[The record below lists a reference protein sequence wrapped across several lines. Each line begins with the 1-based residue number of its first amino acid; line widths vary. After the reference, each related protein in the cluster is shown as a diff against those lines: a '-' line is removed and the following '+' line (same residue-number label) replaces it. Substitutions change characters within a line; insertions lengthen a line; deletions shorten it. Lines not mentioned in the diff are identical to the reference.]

1 MKHTLLMVPVGLG
14 TGLTSVSAGLT
25 QALENH
31 GIATSYLN
39 PFVEDDLSV
48 ERVEHLLSR
57 GDEESI
63 LASIICHVEK
73 RSMRDGVIVVQGM
86 ISSQLHSYASAL
98 NYEIFKALDA
108 EVIFVIAP
116 GGNSP
121 EDLKEKINIAARPYG
136 EIGHHKLVGC
146 MINKV
151 GAPIDEYGN
160 TWVDLFDPPEDS
172 NRVYAF
178 GHIFDMPTFKI
189 LGCFPWKRDLMAPRV
204 KDVADYLDAEII
216 SSGRLYENRVNF
228 FAMAGATIENAT
240 STFKPNVMIIT
251 PADRCDIIV
260 ATCLSYL
267 NGIKMAGILLTG
279 GYKLFPNTMKLC
291 HRAIEQGLP
300 ILSVKTDSLCTAC
313 SLKNINIGTPKDD
326 AERHSNVRKFIA
338 SYIDQHW
345 IKQLVLTH
353 VEHNLSPPAFRY
365 QLIEQACKV
374 NKRIVLPEG
383 EEPRIIRVAVQCV
396 ERGIA
401 RPLLLGNPAHITKIA
416 ENNGIKLHPNIAILD
431 PDPIRESY
439 LELLLELRK
448 HKSLTKQ
455 CALEALHSNIVVG
468 TLMLAKEEVDGLV
481 SGANHTTAET
491 VRPALMLIKT
501 RKDAKR
507 ASSIFFM
514 CLPKQVLVYGDC
526 AINQDPTAEELADI
540 AIQSADSAEHF
551 GIPARVA
558 MISYSTG
565 RSGKGSSV
573 DKVKRATQLVKVS
586 RPDITVDGPLQYD
599 AAFSADVA
607 SKKAH
612 NSPVAGRATVY
623 IFPDLNTGN
632 TTYKAVQRSGAGVLS
647 IGPIL
652 QGLNKPVNDVSRGA
666 LIDDIFYT
674 IAITA
679 IQASKQ

>member
-1 MKHTLLMVPVGLG
+1 MKHTLLMVPVGSG
-14 TGLTSVSAGLT
+14 TGLTSVSMGLT

-31 GIATSYLN
+31 GIETFYLN
-39 PFVEDDLSV
+39 PFTEDELNI
-48 ERVEHLLSR
+48 ERVEHLL
-57 GDEESI
+57 GQGEEESI
-63 LASIICHVEK
+63 LASIICHIEN
-73 RSMRDGVIVVQGM
+73 RAIRDGVIVVQGM
-86 ISSQLHSYASAL
+86 ISSQMHSYASSL

-108 EVIFVIAP
+108 EVIFVVAP

-121 EDLKEKINIAARPYG
+121 KELKEQINIAARPYG
-136 EIGHHKLVGC
+136 EIGHSKLIGC

-151 GAPIDEYGN
+151 GAPVDKYGN

-172 NRVYAF
+172 DKAYAF
-178 GHIFDMPTFKI
+178 GHVFDIPTFKT
-189 LGCFPWKRDLMAPRV
+189 LGCFPWKRDLIAPRV

-216 SSGRLYENRVNF
+216 SSGRLYENRVRL

-240 STFKPNVMIIT
+240 SSFKPNVMIIT

-267 NGIKMAGILLTG
+267 NGINIAGILLTG
-279 GYKLFPNTMKLC
+279 GYEVSQSTMRLC
-291 HRAIEQGLP
+291 YRAIEQGLP

-326 AERHSNVRKFIA
+326 VERNANVREFIA
-338 SYIDQHW
+338 SYIDQCW

-365 QLIEQACKV
+365 QLIEQACKAR
-374 NKRIVLPEG
+374 KQIVLPEG
-383 EEPRIIRVAVQCV
+383 EEPRIIRAAVQCV
-396 ERGIA
+396 ERGVA
-401 RPLLLGNPAHITKIA
+401 RPLLLGNPTRITQIA
-416 ENNGIKLHPNIAILD
+416 DNNGITLHPNITIID
-431 PDPIRESY
+431 PDPIREGY

-448 HKSLTKQ
+448 HKSLTRQ
-455 CALEALHSNIVVG
+455 YALEALHSNIVVG
-468 TLMLAKEEVDGLV
+468 TLMLAKGEVDGLV

-501 RKDAKR
+501 REDVKR

-514 CLPKQVLVYGDC
+514 CIPKQVLVYGDC
-526 AINQDPTAEELADI
+526 AINKDPTAEELANI

-573 DKVKRATQLVKVS
+573 DKVKRATQMVKAS
-586 RPDITVDGPLQYD
+586 RPDIIVDGPLQYD
-599 AAFSADVA
+599 AAFSVDVA
-607 SKKAH
+607 NKKARG
-612 NSPVAGRATVY
+612 SPVAGRATVY

-632 TTYKAVQRSGAGVLS
+632 TTYKAVQRSGAGVIS

-666 LIDDIFYT
+666 RIDDIFYT

-679 IQASKQ
+679 IQASKK